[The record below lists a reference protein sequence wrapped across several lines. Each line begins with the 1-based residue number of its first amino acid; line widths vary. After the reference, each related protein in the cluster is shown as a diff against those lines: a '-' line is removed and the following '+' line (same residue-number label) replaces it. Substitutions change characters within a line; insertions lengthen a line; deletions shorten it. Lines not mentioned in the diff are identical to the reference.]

1 MVFIR
6 RRKRGN
12 KFHYYLVVNQWTG
25 KKVQQKFL
33 MYLGGNP
40 DKAEKKRQ
48 EMVQKLYPEI
58 KWLKE
63 ESEKVL
69 EAGYAIPEIERFL
82 KTNLKRMILFE
93 KFANTEITKGK

>member
-6 RRKRGN
+6 KRKRGN
-12 KFHYYLVVNQWTG
+12 KFHYYLVVNQRIG

-33 MYLGGNP
+33 MYLGSNP
-40 DKAEKKRQ
+40 EEAENKRQ

-69 EAGYAIPEIERFL
+69 EAGYAMPEIERFL

-93 KFANTEITKGK
+93 KFVNTKITEVK